1 LATVSAKASILGSTE
16 GEAVSRG
23 DGDFLLRVDGL
34 RTVFK
39 TVAGPAV
46 AVDGVSYDL
55 QPGET
60 LAVVGES
67 GSGKSVT
74 ALSIMGLVPD
84 PPGRIEAGE
93 VWFEGRDLLALSER
107 ELEKVRGDEIAMIFQ
122 EPMSSLNPVLNIGR
136 QVVET
141 IVEHEGLGAAAARAR
156 ALEMLRLVQIPE
168 PERRLSQ
175 YPHQLSGGMLQRVM
189 IAMALSCSPKVLIAD
204 EPTTALDVT
213 IQAQILALIND
224 LRERFGTAVLLITHD
239 LGVVAETADRVVVMY
254 AGRVVEEATVDDLFA
269 SPRHPYTRG
278 LLGAIPHLGL
288 LQGAARPE
296 TLQEIPGIVP
306 PLTHLPPGCRFA
318 PRCRFATTQCTEA
331 YPPFEEKAPRHKAAC
346 WHSDQLDRVA

>member
-1 LATVSAKASILGSTE
+1 MVARD
-16 GEAVSRG
+16 GE
-23 DGDFLLRVDGL
+23 LLRVEGL

-39 TVAGPAV
+39 TIAGPAF
-46 AVDGVSYDL
+46 AVDGVSYAL
-55 QPGET
+55 RPGET

-84 PPGRIEAGE
+84 PPGRIEGGE
-93 VWFEGRDLLALSER
+93 VWFGGRDLVALPER
-107 ELEKVRGDEIAMIFQ
+107 ELEKVRGAEIAMIFQ
-122 EPMSSLNPVLNIGR
+122 EPMSSLNPVLTIGR
-136 QVVET
+136 QLTET
-141 IVEHEGLGAAAARAR
+141 IVEHEGVGAAAARER

-168 PERRLSQ
+168 PERRLGQ

-213 IQAQILALIND
+213 IQAQILALMAD
-224 LRERFGTAVLLITHD
+224 LQERFGTAVLLITHD

-254 AGRVVEEATVDDLFA
+254 AGRVVEEASVIDLFER
-269 SPRHPYTRG
+269 PRHPYTRG
-278 LLGAIPHLGL
+278 LLDAIPHLGL
-288 LQGAARPE
+288 LQGENRPE
-296 TLQEIPGIVP
+296 QLKEIPGIVP

-318 PRCRFATTQCTEA
+318 PRCPLASAKCIEA
-331 YPPFEEKAPRHKAAC
+331 YPPLEDKAPGHKAAC
-346 WHSDQLDRVA
+346 WHSDRLAPAA

>member
-1 LATVSAKASILGSTE
+1 MAPRD
-16 GEAVSRG
+16 GE
-23 DGDFLLRVDGL
+23 LLRVQGL

-39 TVAGPAV
+39 TIAGPAV
-46 AVDGVSYDL
+46 AVDGVSYAL
-55 QPGET
+55 RPGET

-84 PPGRIEAGE
+84 PPGRIEGGE
-93 VWFEGRDLLALSER
+93 VWFDGRNLLALRER
-107 ELEKVRGDEIAMIFQ
+107 ELEKVRGAEIAMIFQ
-122 EPMSSLNPVLNIGR
+122 EPMSSLNPVLTIGR
-136 QVVET
+136 QLTET
-141 IVEHEGLGAAAARAR
+141 IVEHEGLGASAARAR

-168 PERRLSQ
+168 PERRLGQ
-175 YPHQLSGGMLQRVM
+175 YPHQMSGGMLQRVM

-213 IQAQILALIND
+213 IQAQILALIAD

-254 AGRVVEEATVDDLFA
+254 AGRVVEEAPVVELFER
-269 SPRHPYTRG
+269 PRHPYTRG
-278 LLGAIPHLGL
+278 LLDAIPHLGL
-288 LQGAARPE
+288 LQGENRPE
-296 TLQEIPGIVP
+296 RLREIPGIVP

-318 PRCRFATTQCTEA
+318 PRCPFATEKCVES
-331 YPPFEEKAPRHKAAC
+331 YPPFEEKATGHKAAC
-346 WHSDQLDRVA
+346 WHSDKLASLD